1 MGSSHLARSS
11 SDRSVRRW
19 IRRARSRSLAALSA
33 SGEIAGRNEVKCSP
47 VLPLTASRG
56 REGVPEEGEGGLL
69 VLSPTTAVTAVDDPR
84 LVGVEPEAH
93 LPHPL
98 CDLVPHVLRLP
109 PALAVH
115 DGVVGVPL
123 EGA

>member
-1 MGSSHLARSS
+1 MGFSHLARSS

-47 VLPLTASRG
+47 GRPWTAARG

-84 LVGVEPEAH
+84 LVGVEPEAP
-93 LPHPL
+93 LLYPL
-98 CDLVPHVLRLP
+98 CDLRPPVPTLSPSTALP
-109 PALAVH
+109 PSRSSC
-115 DGVVGVPL
+115 PRSR
-123 EGA
+123 